1 MAIKLDPAVATL
13 VKPIIENMTK
23 IDIAQRTNPIIGS
36 NNEPEW
42 IKEEKKGCVHIII
55 ENGEYRLKVAK
66 RDDGNLWCDAC
77 GRKIATKFDKTAIDK
92 IMDCLEVINQILL
105 FGMLNNMRA
114 EPIATLISIK
124 RTLPAVAKLA
134 ANLNSFVKKES
145 AALDTE
151 RNIGIEYQTS
161 NKSFTSMV

>member
-13 VKPIIENMTK
+13 VKPIIEKMTRV
-23 IDIAQRTNPIIGS
+23 DVAQRTNPIIDS

-42 IKEEKKGCVHIII
+42 IKEEKKSCVHIIF
-55 ENGEYRLKVAK
+55 ENGEYRLRVAK
-66 RDDGNLWCDAC
+66 RDDGDLWCETC

-92 IMDCLEVINQILL
+92 IMDCIEVINQVLL
-105 FGMLNNMRA
+105 FGMLNGMRA

-124 RTLPAVAKLA
+124 RALPAVAKLA

-145 AALDTE
+145 TALNAE
-151 RNIGIEYQTS
+151 QNIGIEYQTS
-161 NKSFTSMV
+161 NKSFTSMM